1 MTTHILDFEEVLRN
15 FEPYHVSLKSIQ
27 KEKKEFSELIDNIKK
42 EMETIL
48 GSSKSLILDD
58 STNQKNQMRFKE
70 LQNKA
75 VQAESEFRSNIV
87 ARQNEEVEKNF
98 QQIMDIVQEYSIENS
113 LDLVV
118 NKSTIVYVNPNQET
132 GQIQVQSFPYI
143 FVEFLDK
150 DNRDKNNW
158 TFTKSSIVISDVV
171 LDAAIINQYNNI
183 NSVRVPEPAAEP
195 VPYNRVFE

>member
-27 KEKKEFSELIDNIKK
+27 KEKKEFSELIDAIKA

-48 GSSKSLILDD
+48 SGSKSLILDD
-58 STNQKNQMRFKE
+58 ATNQKNQMRFKE

-75 VQAESEFRSNIV
+75 MQAESEFRSNIV

-118 NKSTIVYVNPNQET
+118 NKSTVVYVNPKLEITQ
-132 GQIQVQSFPYI
+132 QIIEVVKQKELYVEYI
-143 FVEFLDK
+143 DGMYE
-150 DNRDKNNW
+150 N
-158 TFTKSSIVISDVV
+158 
-171 LDAAIINQYNNI
+171 A
-183 NSVRVPEPAAEP
+183 
-195 VPYNRVFE
+195 

>member
-27 KEKKEFSELIDNIKK
+27 KEKKEFSELIDAIKA

-48 GSSKSLILDD
+48 SGSKSLILDD
-58 STNQKNQMRFKE
+58 ATNQKNQMRFKE

-98 QQIMDIVQEYSIENS
+98 QQIMDIVQEYSVENS

-118 NKSTIVYVNPNQET
+118 NKSTIVYVNPKLEITQ
-132 GQIQVQSFPYI
+132 QIIEVVKQKELYVEYI
-143 FVEFLDK
+143 DGMYE
-150 DNRDKNNW
+150 N
-158 TFTKSSIVISDVV
+158 
-171 LDAAIINQYNNI
+171 A
-183 NSVRVPEPAAEP
+183 
-195 VPYNRVFE
+195 

>member
-27 KEKKEFSELIDNIKK
+27 KEKKEFSELIDAIKV

-48 GSSKSLILDD
+48 SGSKSLILDD
-58 STNQKNQMRFKE
+58 ATNQKNQMRFKE

-87 ARQNEEVEKNF
+87 AKQNEEVEKNF
-98 QQIMDIVQEYSIENS
+98 QQIMDIVQEYSTENS

-118 NKSTIVYVNPNQET
+118 NKSTIVYVNPKLEITQ
-132 GQIQVQSFPYI
+132 QIIEVVKQKELYVEYI
-143 FVEFLDK
+143 DGMYE
-150 DNRDKNNW
+150 NEN
-158 TFTKSSIVISDVV
+158 
-171 LDAAIINQYNNI
+171 A
-183 NSVRVPEPAAEP
+183 
-195 VPYNRVFE
+195 

>member
-27 KEKKEFSELIDNIKK
+27 KEKKEFSELIDAIKV

-48 GSSKSLILDD
+48 SGSKSLILDD
-58 STNQKNQMRFKE
+58 ATNQKNQMRFKE

-75 VQAESEFRSNIV
+75 MQAESEFRSNIV

-98 QQIMDIVQEYSIENS
+98 QQIMDIVQEYSVENS

-118 NKSTIVYVNPNQET
+118 NKSTVVYVNPKLEITQ
-132 GQIQVQSFPYI
+132 QIIEVVKQKDLYVEYI
-143 FVEFLDK
+143 DGMYE
-150 DNRDKNNW
+150 N
-158 TFTKSSIVISDVV
+158 
-171 LDAAIINQYNNI
+171 A
-183 NSVRVPEPAAEP
+183 
-195 VPYNRVFE
+195 

>member
-27 KEKKEFSELIDNIKK
+27 KEKKEFSELIDAIKA

-48 GSSKSLILDD
+48 SGSKSLILDD
-58 STNQKNQMRFKE
+58 ATNQKNQMRFKE

-87 ARQNEEVEKNF
+87 AKQNEEVEKNF
-98 QQIMDIVQEYSIENS
+98 QQIMDIVQEYSTENS

-118 NKSTIVYVNPNQET
+118 NKSTVVYVNPKLEITQ
-132 GQIQVQSFPYI
+132 QIIEVVKQKELYVEYI
-143 FVEFLDK
+143 DGMYE
-150 DNRDKNNW
+150 N
-158 TFTKSSIVISDVV
+158 
-171 LDAAIINQYNNI
+171 A
-183 NSVRVPEPAAEP
+183 
-195 VPYNRVFE
+195 

>member
-27 KEKKEFSELIDNIKK
+27 KEKKEFSELIDAIKA

-48 GSSKSLILDD
+48 SGSKSLILDD
-58 STNQKNQMRFKE
+58 ATNQKNQMRFKE

-87 ARQNEEVEKNF
+87 AKQNEEVEKNF
-98 QQIMDIVQEYSIENS
+98 QQIMDIVQEYSVENS

-118 NKSTIVYVNPNQET
+118 NKSTVVYVNPKLEITQ
-132 GQIQVQSFPYI
+132 QIIEVVKQKDLYVEYI
-143 FVEFLDK
+143 DGMYE
-150 DNRDKNNW
+150 N
-158 TFTKSSIVISDVV
+158 
-171 LDAAIINQYNNI
+171 A
-183 NSVRVPEPAAEP
+183 
-195 VPYNRVFE
+195 

>member
-27 KEKKEFSELIDNIKK
+27 KEKKEFSELIDAIKV

-48 GSSKSLILDD
+48 SGSKSLILDD
-58 STNQKNQMRFKE
+58 ATNQKNQMRFKE

-75 VQAESEFRSNIV
+75 MQAESEFRSNIV

-118 NKSTIVYVNPNQET
+118 NKSTVVYVNPKLEITQ
-132 GQIQVQSFPYI
+132 QIIEVVKQKDLYVEYI
-143 FVEFLDK
+143 DGMYE
-150 DNRDKNNW
+150 N
-158 TFTKSSIVISDVV
+158 
-171 LDAAIINQYNNI
+171 A
-183 NSVRVPEPAAEP
+183 
-195 VPYNRVFE
+195 